1 MYREP
6 VIRRPVKIGGRSF
19 SAQRSTAARMS
30 LATYLLLCGVL
41 FISSREEDADA
52 LPPEE
57 DLAAAGIIVPKE
69 RLPRGQQALY
79 GGEPVAPYNSRA
91 EIAAMAQEA
100 NSSGNAAIAAAAIA
114 LGIESNDE
122 LIQICAL
129 RSAVDFFQREQLA
142 ISERMIR
149 LLSIARDP
157 LTLELMRILS
167 ARVFSWPLEEPE
179 PHSGRAGDAKRP
191 GLIAVHGTVLPFSQS
206 SKPGD
211 WFIPRK
217 GALFRHISNFRPDIY
232 SGADYF
238 RWEGGYTDW
247 ARDIASERLAEWI
260 DARGL
265 QGSDVVAHSHG
276 CNVVM
281 RSMEKGA
288 TYGKV
293 VFMSCPVHW
302 HKYSLPP
309 DAQKNA
315 VSVRAKLDIVILMD
329 RGSQRFP
336 AGTIREHLLPCWY
349 YGHWRALSPATWRR
363 ERLDSYL

>member
-6 VIRRPVKIGGRSF
+6 VIRQPVKIGGRSF
-19 SAQRSTAARMS
+19 SVQRNNAARMS

-41 FISSREEDADA
+41 FKASREEEADA

-57 DLAAAGIIVPKE
+57 DLAAAGIIVPKD
-69 RLPRGQQALY
+69 RLPRGQHVLY
-79 GGEPVAPYNSRA
+79 GGEPAAPYYSRA

-100 NSSGNAAIAAAAIA
+100 NRTSDPAIAAAAVA
-114 LGIESNDE
+114 LGMESNDE

-129 RSAVDFFQREQLA
+129 GSAVDFFQREQLA
-142 ISERMIR
+142 IFERLIR

-157 LTLELMRILS
+157 LTLELIRILS
-167 ARVFSWPLEEPE
+167 SRVLSPPLEEPE
-179 PHSGRAGDAKRP
+179 RRSGRAGDAQRP
-191 GLIAVHGTVLPFSQS
+191 GLIAVHGTILPFSQS

-217 GALFRHISNFRPDIY
+217 GALFRHFSNFRPDIY

-247 ARDIASERLAEWI
+247 ARDVASERLAEWI
-260 DARGL
+260 SARGL
-265 QGSDVVAHSHG
+265 QGTDVVAHSHG

-281 RSMEKGA
+281 RSTEKGA

-293 VFMSCPVHW
+293 VLMSCPVHW

-309 DAQKNA
+309 NAQQNV

-336 AGTIREHLLPCWY
+336 TGTIREHLLQCWY

-363 ERLDSYL
+363 EMLDSYL